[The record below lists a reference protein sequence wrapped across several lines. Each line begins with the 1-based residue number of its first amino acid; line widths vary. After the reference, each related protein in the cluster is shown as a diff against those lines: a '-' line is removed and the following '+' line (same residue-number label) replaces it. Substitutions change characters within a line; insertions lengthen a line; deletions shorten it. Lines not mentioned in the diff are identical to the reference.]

1 MNKHQNVKI
10 GIHFSD
16 SHLLHAS
23 VKGVICFWSVATIV
37 FWGAIFSLIT
47 NTLAQQTWNSGKLII
62 ARVKY
67 NGGGDWY
74 NDPSILPNM
83 LNFLSQNTAIECGAE
98 ERYVELT
105 DDALFSYP
113 VVFLTGHG
121 QITFSEEEAKRLQL
135 YLESGGF
142 LYADDDYGM
151 DKYFRREMKKVFPHK
166 QWIELP
172 FGHEIYHV
180 LYDFPQ
186 GIPKIHEHDGGPG
199 KAYGMFHEGK
209 MVAFYTVNTNISD
222 GWADPDVHKDPEPI
236 RQTAFRMGANIV
248 VYALIR

>member
-1 MNKHQNVKI
+1 MKI
-10 GIHFSD
+10 DIHSSD
-16 SHLLHAS
+16 SYTPHAPI
-23 VKGVICFWSVATIV
+23 KGGFCFWSTATIV
-37 FWGAIFSLIT
+37 FLCAIFSL
-47 NTLAQQTWNSGKLII
+47 NKNVLAQQTWNSGKFII

-83 LNFLSQNTAIECGAE
+83 LNFLSQNTTISCGAE

-113 VVFLTGHG
+113 ILFITGHG
-121 QITFSEEEAKRLQL
+121 QIAFSDEEAKRLRL

-151 DKYFRREMKKVFPHK
+151 DKHFRKEMEKVFPNK
-166 QWIELP
+166 KWLELP
-172 FGHEIYHV
+172 FNHDIYHI
-180 LYDFPQ
+180 LYDFPR

-199 KAYGMFHEGK
+199 KAYGLFHEGK
-209 MVAFYTVNTNISD
+209 MVVFYTVNTNISD
-222 GWADPDVHKDPEPI
+222 GWADPEVHKDPEPV
-236 RQTAFRMGANIV
+236 RQTAFRMGANVV